1 MLPYAVTYLY
11 KSLPLFSAHRD
22 ANKNAAN
29 STLYPFIPSEIQW
42 INQCRHYHLPS
53 PPGGWPPTLA
63 GITMYIFLMV
73 HARSLSAKPESHN
86 TQEVL
91 WFGLRNSLKR
101 ASLKILSYLLDNGA
115 DVSIEDPGLF
125 YPFYFSS
132 YGKNNII

>member
-1 MLPYAVTYLY
+1 MLSPISTNL
-11 KSLPLFSAHRD
+11 SLCFLCTKTQTSTPQTALCILLFRLRFSGSTSAD
-22 ANKNAAN
+22 I
-29 STLYPFIPSEIQW
+29 TT
-42 INQCRHYHLPS
+42 YHLPQA
-53 PPGGWPPTLA
+53 GGPRRLQEL
-63 GITMYIFLMV
+63 TMYISLMV

-91 WFGLRNSLKR
+91 WSGLRNSLKR

-115 DVSIEDPGLF
+115 DVSIVDPGLF